1 MKKKIV
7 NLPQERCDECAQT
20 KVAFGFVSLGS
31 GDGTPSRNLCP
42 RCYNRGYTQRA
53 GLPELETAEFDP
65 VSRFDALGK
74 EHTFYF
80 AVMMTTGLGIR
91 ATEWINGEPGG
102 YQFFVLVHPE
112 TPVREAY
119 DQLIQK
125 IETGLAHRYLRS
137 SDFPGDGASQ
147 NRLYID
153 GTAVNGRISE
163 NDEGPT
169 VVVDGHEYSWEEF
182 GSFLSPFTGFNF
194 RLECFD
200 ACEEPETT
208 PDPPRPD
215 PVWWLE
221 KEEGPEDEDQ
231 HHH

>member
-1 MKKKIV
+1 
-7 NLPQERCDECAQT
+7 
-20 KVAFGFVSLGS
+20 
-31 GDGTPSRNLCP
+31 
-42 RCYNRGYTQRA
+42 
-53 GLPELETAEFDP
+53 
-65 VSRFDALGK
+65 
-74 EHTFYF
+74 
-80 AVMMTTGLGIR
+80 MTTGLGIR

-102 YQFFVLVHPE
+102 YQFFVLVHPR

-119 DQLIQK
+119 DKLIQK
-125 IETGLAHRYLRS
+125 IEAGLAHRYLRS

-153 GTAVNGRISE
+153 G
-163 NDEGPT
+163 
-169 VVVDGHEYSWEEF
+169 
-182 GSFLSPFTGFNF
+182 FLSPFTGFNF

>member
-1 MKKKIV
+1 MEHRETGKSHDRRQNASIV
-7 NLPQERCDECAQT
+7 KPQADLST
-20 KVAFGFVSLGS
+20 YPS
-31 GDGTPSRNLCP
+31 GKYVRIT
-42 RCYNRGYTQRA
+42 
-53 GLPELETAEFDP
+53 
-65 VSRFDALGK
+65 
-74 EHTFYF
+74 
-80 AVMMTTGLGIR
+80 R
-91 ATEWINGEPGG
+91 ATPPGG
-102 YQFFVLVHPE
+102 YQFFVLVHPT

-119 DQLIQK
+119 DKLIQK

-163 NDEGPT
+163 SDEGPT
-169 VVVDGHEYSWEEF
+169 VVVDGHDYSWEEF

-221 KEEGPEDEDQ
+221 KEEGPEGEDQ